1 MFYFCYFE
9 HDCFWIWN
17 FGHDLFLFLCYTFG
31 PVTVSYKS
39 HSIGIQYESS
49 DQFLRDLEAVI
60 KMDSS
65 CFIHFSFSSIRLF
78 IFCYIFF
85 FLLFPFLLLLFC
97 CCFTYYLIFLLIIL
111 YSLFYCCCCYFILLQ
126 IYYSLVV
133 GVGIVVLFLFIITIL
148 LLSLLLLN
156 LLAQFVFNLSFYQHD
171 IRDLELVS
179 VVWVPFLPVRN
190 FPYIG
195 FIVY

>member
-97 CCFTYYLIFLLIIL
+97 CCFTYYLFIHYFIVADVI
-111 YSLFYCCCCYFILLQ
+111 LFYCR
-126 IYYSLVV
+126 
-133 GVGIVVLFLFIITIL
+133 FIIPL
-148 LLSLLLLN
+148 LLVSVLLFYFYLLSL
-156 LLAQFVFNLSFYQHD
+156 YC
-171 IRDLELVS
+171 
-179 VVWVPFLPVRN
+179 
-190 FPYIG
+190 Y
-195 FIVY
+195 YCCYC